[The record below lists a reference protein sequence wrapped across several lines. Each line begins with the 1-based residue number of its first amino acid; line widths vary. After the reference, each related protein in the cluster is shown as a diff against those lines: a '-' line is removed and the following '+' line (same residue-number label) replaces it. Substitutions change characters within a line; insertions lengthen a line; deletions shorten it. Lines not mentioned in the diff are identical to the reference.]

1 MSKAVLFDM
10 CSENG
15 AVIENAE
22 EKYSMIQ
29 NVRSITY
36 KTDFFARTDFN
47 CQASFGR
54 HKPRVFSSEHVKQP
68 ELFPLFTPNK
78 SNNFQFARTRQSRI
92 S

>member
-36 KTDFFARTDFN
+36 KTDFN